1 MHTVMSVV
9 NLDPLVLAGLI
20 TTVNQLDQ
28 AKGDKV
34 TKKGEGRGRRR
45 GEKEKRTRVAADED
59 DDE

>member
-1 MHTVMSVV
+1 MQTQLVTNLFMHTVMSVV

-34 TKKGEGRGRRR
+34 KKKGEGR
-45 GEKEKRTRVAADED
+45 
-59 DDE
+59 